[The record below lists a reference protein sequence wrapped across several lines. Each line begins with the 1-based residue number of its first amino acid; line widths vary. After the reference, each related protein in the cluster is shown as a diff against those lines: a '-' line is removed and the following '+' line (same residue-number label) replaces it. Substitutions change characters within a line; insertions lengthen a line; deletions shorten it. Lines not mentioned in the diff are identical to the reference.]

1 MTEKDN
7 QELVTNI
14 LSVTRDQLNR
24 AMALCAELEA
34 LLNIE
39 KRKNAEL
46 ASKLNEPKGDGK

>member
-1 MTEKDN
+1 MSERDN
-7 QELVTNI
+7 QELVTNV

-34 LLNIE
+34 LLNLE

-46 ASKLNEPKGDGK
+46 TEQLENSKKK

>member
-1 MTEKDN
+1 MSEKDN
-7 QELVTNI
+7 QELIANV

-34 LLNIE
+34 LLNVE

-46 ASKLNEPKGDGK
+46 TEQLADAKKK

>member
-46 ASKLNEPKGDGK
+46 TSKLNEPKGDGK

>member
-14 LSVTRDQLNR
+14 LSVTRDQLSR

-34 LLNIE
+34 LLTIE
-39 KRKNAEL
+39 KRKNADL
-46 ASKLNEPKGDGK
+46 TKKLDDSKGDGK

>member
-1 MTEKDN
+1 MSEKDN
-7 QELVTNI
+7 QELIANV

-34 LLNIE
+34 LLNVE

-46 ASKLNEPKGDGK
+46 TEQLADAKKKQP

>member
-1 MTEKDN
+1 MSEKDN
-7 QELVTNI
+7 QELVTNV

-39 KRKNAEL
+39 KRKNVEL
-46 ASKLNEPKGDGK
+46 TEQLEKAKK

>member
-7 QELVTNI
+7 QELVSNV
-14 LSVTRDQLNR
+14 LSVTRDQLSR

-39 KRKNAEL
+39 KRKNADL
-46 ASKLNEPKGDGK
+46 TKKLDDLKSDGK